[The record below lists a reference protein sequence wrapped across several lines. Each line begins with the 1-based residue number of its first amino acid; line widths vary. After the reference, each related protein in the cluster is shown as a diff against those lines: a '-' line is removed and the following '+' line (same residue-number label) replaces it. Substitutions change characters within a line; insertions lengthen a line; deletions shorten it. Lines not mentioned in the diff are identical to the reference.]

1 MRLIDSDALKREL
14 KVCGIIDHYG
24 TQVLIKIDNTPT
36 IDAAPVV
43 HARWIYRKNGWAE
56 CSECHH
62 DFRDVY
68 DLDNADYYCRHC
80 GAKMDEGENT

>member
-1 MRLIDSDALKREL
+1 MIVRLIDSDALKREL

-43 HARWIYRKNGWAE
+43 HA
-56 CSECHH
+56 
-62 DFRDVY
+62 
-68 DLDNADYYCRHC
+68 
-80 GAKMDEGENT
+80 